1 MGMQFRNRPARY
13 MLGAGVATVLAIGT
27 AGLAASAAASPASS
41 AGGKHCS
48 TSITKQRF
56 GTANSGPYGG
66 NQTVF
71 RYTMTN
77 RACMQVR
84 VITYGATVQSITV
97 PDKRGR
103 LADVAFGFKTLADY
117 VNFASPPPTSP
128 NFGGP

>member
-1 MGMQFRNRPARY
+1 MDIQLRHRPARY

-27 AGLAASAAASPASS
+27 AGLAASAAASPTST
-41 AGGKHCS
+41 AGGRHCS

-77 RACMQVR
+77 RDCMQVR

-97 PDKRGR
+97 PDRHGD
-103 LADVAFGFKTLADY
+103 LTDVALGFKTLADY
-117 VNFASPPPTSP
+117 VNLASPPPT
-128 NFGGP
+128 